1 MFHQVELCLTPSKCY
16 IRFRH
21 NWRWKPTK
29 TIMLMMKYFCN
40 LQYKNGLIIPL
51 HAASKY
57 IIFTMLVK
65 TTYLCNTI
73 ITLKCLYKISE
84 AALIFSGIIILD
96 DVGEISDTWWYLFCY
111 IIKTMQTRIS
121 RLYRLQLYRDLS
133 MLSSRYYKMH
143 FLKRMFWSLTYLGY
157 LSSITSLCVLVY

>member
-1 MFHQVELCLTPSKCY
+1 
-16 IRFRH
+16 
-21 NWRWKPTK
+21 
-29 TIMLMMKYFCN
+29 MLMMKQFYD

-96 DVGEISDTWWYLFCY
+96 DVGEISDT
-111 IIKTMQTRIS
+111 
-121 RLYRLQLYRDLS
+121 
-133 MLSSRYYKMH
+133 
-143 FLKRMFWSLTYLGY
+143 
-157 LSSITSLCVLVY
+157 